1 MQEDFKSPAPKVFVS
16 GCYDMLHSGHV
27 AFFEEAA
34 SYGDLYVGL
43 GSDQTIYDLKGR
55 KTINN
60 ERERLYMVKSIRHV
74 KDAWINSG
82 SGIMDFEKEV
92 RELRP
97 EIFFVNS
104 DGYTPEKE
112 RFCKELG
119 IRLIVSKRIPGEGLP
134 VRSTTALRQEC
145 RIPYRVELCGGWLDQ
160 PSVNSLVPGPVIV
173 MSIEPTIEFNDKS
186 GMATSS
192 RKKAIELWQTQIP
205 AGDREQLAKLIFC
218 IENPPGTKTVS
229 GSQDQLGILLPG
241 LNRLN
246 YDNGYWPVS
255 IESITDDRSL
265 NFIAE
270 HLYLIQLP
278 QRKRNYDVLRDTN
291 INPVSAGKLAEATNR
306 CWEAMKA
313 RDVRNW
319 GKATA
324 DCFEAQLEMYPAMST
339 PDVQAAIETYR
350 DHACGWKLT
359 GCGGGGYLILIS
371 ETPVPN
377 AIKVTPCHLDN

>member
-1 MQEDFKSPAPKVFVS
+1 MSKSNNTVFVS
-16 GCYDMLHSGHV
+16 GCYDLLHSGHV

-43 GSDQTIYDLKGR
+43 GSDQTIWDLKGR

-60 ERERLYMVKSIRHV
+60 ERERLYMVKSIRYV

-92 RELRP
+92 RELKP
-97 EIFFVNS
+97 DIFFVNS

-112 RFCKELG
+112 AFCKGLG
-119 IRLIVSKRIPGEGLP
+119 IQLIVSKRIPSEGLP
-134 VRSTTALRQEC
+134 ARSTTALRQEC
-145 RIPYRVELCGGWLDQ
+145 HIPYRVELCGGWLDQ
-160 PSVNSLVPGPVIV
+160 PSVNSLVPGSVIV

-205 AGDREQLAKLIFC
+205 AGNREQLAKLIFC
-218 IENPPGTKTVS
+218 VENPPGAKTIS

-241 LNRLN
+241 LNKLN
-246 YDNGYWPVS
+246 YDNDYWPVS
-255 IESITDDRSL
+255 IESITDDQTL

-278 QRKRNYDVLRDTN
+278 QRKQNYDVLGNTN
-291 INPVSAGKLAEATNR
+291 INPASAKKLADATER
-306 CWEAMKA
+306 CWKAMKDH
-313 RDVRNW
+313 DVKSW
-319 GKATA
+319 GKSTTE
-324 DCFEAQLEMYPAMST
+324 CFEAQLEMYPAMST
-339 PDVQAAIETYR
+339 SDVQAAIEMYR
-350 DHACGWKLT
+350 AQAHGWKLT

-371 ETPVPN
+371 EKPVPN
-377 AIKVTPCHLDN
+377 AIKVTPCHLNN

>member
-1 MQEDFKSPAPKVFVS
+1 MSSLSSSPKVFVS

-43 GSDQTIYDLKGR
+43 GSDQTIWELKGR
-55 KTINN
+55 RTINN
-60 ERERLYMVKSIRHV
+60 EQERLYMVKSIRHV

-92 RELRP
+92 RELKP
-97 EIFFVNS
+97 DIFFVNS

-112 RFCKELG
+112 AFCKKLG
-119 IRLIVSKRIPGEGLP
+119 IELIVSKRIPSEGLP

-218 IENPPGTKTVS
+218 VENPPGTKTIS

-241 LNRLN
+241 LNKLN
-246 YDNGYWPVS
+246 YDNSYWPVS
-255 IESITDDRSL
+255 IESITDEATL
-265 NFIAE
+265 HFIAQ

-278 QRKRNYDVLRDTN
+278 QRKQNYDVLGNTN
-291 INPVSAGKLAEATNR
+291 INPASAKKLADATER
-306 CWEAMKA
+306 CWKAMKEH
-313 RDVRNW
+313 DVENW

-324 DCFEAQLEMYPAMST
+324 ECFEAQLEMYPAMST
-339 PDVQAAIETYR
+339 PDVQSAIDQYR
-350 DHACGWKLT
+350 HQVHGWKLT

-371 ETPVPN
+371 EVSVPN
-377 AIKVTPCHLDN
+377 AIKVTPCQLDN

>member
-1 MQEDFKSPAPKVFVS
+1 MKVFVS
-16 GCYDMLHSGHV
+16 GCFDMLHSGHV
-27 AFFEEAA
+27 TFFEEAA
-34 SYGDLYVGL
+34 SYGDLYVGI
-43 GSDQTIYDLKGR
+43 GSDQTIWDLKGR
-55 KTINN
+55 RTINN
-60 ERERLYMVKSIRHV
+60 EAERLYMVKSVRYV

-92 RELRP
+92 RELKP
-97 EIFFVNS
+97 DIFFVNS
-104 DGYTPEKE
+104 DGYTPDKE
-112 RFCKELG
+112 AFCKELK
-119 IRLIVSKRIPGEGLP
+119 IKLVVSKRIPNKGLP
-134 VRSTTALRQEC
+134 ARSTTALRQEC

-160 PSVNSLVPGPVIV
+160 PSVNSLVPGSVIV

-205 AGDREQLAKLIFC
+205 AGNREKLANLIFC
-218 IENPPGTKTVS
+218 IENPPGTKTIS

-241 LNRLN
+241 LNKLN

-255 IESITDDRSL
+255 IESITDDETL
-265 NFIAE
+265 NFISE

-278 QRKRNYDVLRDTN
+278 QRKQNYDVLGKTN
-291 INPVSAGKLAEATNR
+291 INFASAKKLADATER
-306 CWEAMKA
+306 CWVAMNA
-313 RDVRNW
+313 RDVKTW

-324 DCFEAQLEMYPAMST
+324 ECFEAQLEMYPAMST
-339 PDVQAAIETYR
+339 PDVQAAVEKYS
-350 DHACGWKLT
+350 DQACGWKLT

-371 ETPVPN
+371 EISIPN

>member
-1 MQEDFKSPAPKVFVS
+1 MALKRDKVFVS

-43 GSDQTIYDLKGR
+43 GSDQTIWELKGCR
-55 KTINN
+55 TINS
-60 ERERLYMVKSIRHV
+60 ERERLYMVKSIRYV

-92 RELRP
+92 RDLMP
-97 EIFFVNS
+97 DIFFVNS
-104 DGYTPEKE
+104 DGYTSEKE
-112 RFCKELG
+112 MFCKKLG
-119 IRLIVSKRIPGEGLP
+119 IQLIVSKRIPSKGLP
-134 VRSTTALRQEC
+134 ARSTTALRQEC

-160 PSVNSLVPGPVIV
+160 PSVNSLVPGSVIV

-205 AGDREQLAKLIFC
+205 PGNREQLAKLIFC
-218 IENPPGTKTVS
+218 IENPPGTKTIS

-241 LNRLN
+241 LNKLN
-246 YDNGYWPVS
+246 YKNNYWPVS
-255 IESITDDRSL
+255 IDSITDEESL
-265 NFIAE
+265 SFIAE
-270 HLYLIQLP
+270 HLYLVQLP
-278 QRKRNYDVLRDTN
+278 QRKQNYDVLAKTN
-291 INPVSAGKLAEATNR
+291 INSLSAKKLADATER
-306 CWEAMKA
+306 CWAAMKN
-313 RDVRNW
+313 RDVIGW

-339 PDVQAAIETYR
+339 PDVQVAIEQYR
-350 DHACGWKLT
+350 NQACGWKLT

-371 ETPVPN
+371 NTLIPN
-377 AIKVTPCHLDN
+377 AIKVTPCDLDY